1 MGPCVQGLPCDLK
14 SLEAGAS
21 SGQMWPG
28 SHVGG
33 PPPLIHNVLR
43 TGSGEAVIFPE
54 ANGRSEGFHQGL
66 GILPGNRE
74 LPGAGLKSCVWA

>member
-1 MGPCVQGLPCDLK
+1 
-14 SLEAGAS
+14 
-21 SGQMWPG
+21 MW
-28 SHVGG
+28 G
-33 PPPLIHNVLR
+33 PPPLIHYVLR
-43 TGSGEAVIFPE
+43 TGSGEAVVFPE